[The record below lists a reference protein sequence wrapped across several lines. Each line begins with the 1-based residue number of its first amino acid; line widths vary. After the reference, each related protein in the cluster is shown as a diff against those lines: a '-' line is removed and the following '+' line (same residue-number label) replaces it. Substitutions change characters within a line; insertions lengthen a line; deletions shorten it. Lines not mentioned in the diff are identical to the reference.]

1 MTLVSVKNLS
11 FYYDREKVLNE
22 VNFEVNPGEFVILTG
37 ENGAAKS
44 TLLKNILGLLKPASG
59 TVTIAKTNALGKP
72 LSIGYVPQNVNSFNA
87 GFPSRVQEFV
97 ESGRYPK
104 DRWFKR
110 LDAHD
115 KEHVDRAL
123 SAVGMS
129 HLRHKKIGELSGGQK
144 LSLIHI

>member
-87 GFPSRVQEFV
+87 GFNLE
-97 ESGRYPK
+97 YY
-104 DRWFKR
+104 
-110 LDAHD
+110 A
-115 KEHVDRAL
+115 
-123 SAVGMS
+123 
-129 HLRHKKIGELSGGQK
+129 
-144 LSLIHI
+144 